1 MAPDQ
6 SAQSGRSGI
15 SLLGGRRQ
23 CREKRQP
30 KYRRRLAI
38 CEADWRAG
46 RWGGWAGR
54 RLYRSGCRCLC
65 LSAYCQSGPRHAA
78 YRGLSGGH
86 LAFTSLAPGAEAVPN
101 KMGVDPVRSAV
112 FLDRDGVINQA
123 IVRHGVPHPPH
134 DVTECVLLPGVHEA
148 CQMLWAADYLLIV
161 VTNQPDVARG
171 LQSHK
176 RVEAINVWVQR
187 MLPIQQVL
195 TCYHDNADRCECRKP
210 KPGLLL
216 QAAHR
221 WGIALP
227 RSVMVGDRW

>member
-1 MAPDQ
+1 
-6 SAQSGRSGI
+6 
-15 SLLGGRRQ
+15 
-23 CREKRQP
+23 
-30 KYRRRLAI
+30 
-38 CEADWRAG
+38 
-46 RWGGWAGR
+46 
-54 RLYRSGCRCLC
+54 
-65 LSAYCQSGPRHAA
+65 
-78 YRGLSGGH
+78 
-86 LAFTSLAPGAEAVPN
+86 
-101 KMGVDPVRSAV
+101 MGVDPVRSAV

-134 DVTECVLLPGVHEA
+134 DVTECVLLPGVHQA

-176 RVEAINVWVQR
+176 RVEAINAWVQR

-227 RSVMVGDRW
+227 RSVMVGDRWSDVEAGRAAGCLSILIEREYSGRERCQPHHIAQDLLSAAYVILRRKDAV